1 MRIEE
6 KFIEIKEEGKYYDR
20 LEYLVCDSGKKG
32 PKIFITSGA
41 HGEEIG
47 GMFVVYRLFERL
59 KGTSL
64 NNGAVYAIPNMNPN
78 GIIRLSHRLVP
89 SREDL
94 NRCFPGNPYGTIGK
108 RIANSIFKEILMI
121 KPDFVFDLHNDWRL
135 SMPYAIL
142 EPDSGDLMNN
152 EAYKISE
159 EKIYSTGLL
168 VVREKEKIK
177 GSLSLSLLEAD
188 IPSATLELGES
199 YVVNHNNVE
208 YGVKSILNFLTDMR
222 MINAKEK
229 IRYVSNEVMSLKKS
243 KTICNYYDLPHTKDD
258 GILEHLVEPGER
270 VKIGQEIA
278 CLIGKFGKVVSS
290 FSAEREGIVLSRR
303 GDSVIRKGSPVMAF
317 GVYP

>member
-64 NNGAVYAIPNMNPN
+64 NNGAVYAI
-78 GIIRLSHRLVP
+78 
-89 SREDL
+89 
-94 NRCFPGNPYGTIGK
+94 
-108 RIANSIFKEILMI
+108 
-121 KPDFVFDLHNDWRL
+121 
-135 SMPYAIL
+135 L

-188 IPSATLELGES
+188 ISSATLELGES

-208 YGVKSILNFLTDMR
+208 YGVKSILNLTP
-222 MINAKEK
+222 
-229 IRYVSNEVMSLKKS
+229 YS
-243 KTICNYYDLPHTKDD
+243 
-258 GILEHLVEPGER
+258 
-270 VKIGQEIA
+270 
-278 CLIGKFGKVVSS
+278 
-290 FSAEREGIVLSRR
+290 
-303 GDSVIRKGSPVMAF
+303 
-317 GVYP
+317 